1 MHLLLCIIN
10 TLFFA
15 ELVGSLYWIFA
26 KVTCSTKEW
35 HKHGHTISQVFL
47 PRFMFGICIPRYTFN
62 VLHSPIMVRLPI
74 RVRQEEIPVP
84 TLLTSRPPSL
94 GVTKVGA
101 EQSLNYLEYTVAG
114 NILSFS
120 VPEPWVYPTI
130 HQGLCGM
137 SGETKPITMDSCI
150 EDDHVK
156 TLI

>member
-94 GVTKVGA
+94 GVTKVGTKN
-101 EQSLNYLEYTVAG
+101 SLHPMYYPISVNTP
-114 NILSFS
+114 SFP
-120 VPEPWVYPTI
+120 VPEPWESP
-130 HQGLCGM
+130 
-137 SGETKPITMDSCI
+137 
-150 EDDHVK
+150 
-156 TLI
+156 